1 MSANDI
7 AAISES
13 IHRKDVA
20 LLRRALAAL
29 EEQGGPCSRCDGWH
43 LPRCEHSEDPDCE
56 WCSESCRATHAVI
69 DALNERLLTE

>member
-20 LLRRALAAL
+20 LLRQAL
-29 EEQGGPCSRCDGWH
+29 EALEGWPGDIDCDC
-43 LPRCEHSEDPDCE
+43 PQCAKIR
-56 WCSESCRATHAVI
+56 VVV
-69 DALNERLLTE
+69 DALNERLLAE

>member
-7 AAISES
+7 AAISER

-43 LPRCEHSEDPDCE
+43 LPRCEHSEDPDCQ
-56 WCSESCRATHAVI
+56 WCSDNCREVRFTIA
-69 DALNERLLTE
+69 ALAERLLQE